1 MKEIKG
7 ILYMQRDEIIVYLML
22 ETGFFLFGEILL
34 WVIVYVAGEKES
46 ILPLGTLVALCMSG
60 FILAFGSG
68 ASIPTCFNTAVGMGA
83 ARKRSVPV
91 IFGAYLVMDLIVAWA
106 ACLFYHLERWI
117 FRLAYAGMPLEQDFG
132 YIFRWK
138 YLLPACLAMVAWNAL
153 VGAIFLK
160 IGKVVFVFVY
170 ILWMVVCIGVP
181 RLEALIQSTQ
191 DNVFLRL
198 CRATVDWVAGCS
210 QAGILAAV
218 VTASAV
224 CMFFAWMLLRRQQ
237 VVS

>member
-68 ASIPTCFNTAVGMGA
+68 ASLPTCFNTAVGMGA

-106 ACLFYHLERWI
+106 ACLFYHL
-117 FRLAYAGMPLEQDFG
+117 PLEQDFG

-218 VTASAV
+218 VAASAV